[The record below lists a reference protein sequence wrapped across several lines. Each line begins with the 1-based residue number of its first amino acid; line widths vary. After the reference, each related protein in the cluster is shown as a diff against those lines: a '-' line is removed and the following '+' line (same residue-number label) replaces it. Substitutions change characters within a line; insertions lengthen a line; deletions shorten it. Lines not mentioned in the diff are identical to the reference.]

1 MLVDDMGHTLRI
13 KAIYGANPAWMQQ
26 PPLDLGTSV
35 LGEVVRSASPLA
47 ILDLRDSPPD
57 PHAQLASQEGLSS
70 LLCIPL
76 KTSLRVIG
84 LLTVYTVELRRFR
97 AEEVELLLALAAQ
110 SSTAI
115 ENARLYRAMLDTQE
129 QLRQSERLAALGSMS
144 AGLAHEIRNP
154 LHTMHLLAYAMQQ
167 DGRRSGTLSADL
179 EVMQSE
185 IGRLTLLVE
194 QFLDVARPKRPA
206 ITPQKLQEIMEETL
220 LLVRTEA
227 RRRGIRIAKAWPNDL
242 PVVRVDG
249 TQIKQVFLNI
259 LLNAM
264 QAMPSGGDIE
274 VRIDAGEHC
283 ITTEIHDQGQ
293 GIPPAVRAQL
303 FTPFFTTKPKGVGLG
318 LSISQ
323 RIIEGHGGRIRVT
336 SQPGVGTTVC
346 IELPIVGE
354 KAYEQ
359 DLAGR

>member
-1 MLVDDMGHTLRI
+1 MP
-13 KAIYGANPAWMQQ
+13 Y
-26 PPLDLGTSV
+26 
-35 LGEVVRSASPLA
+35 
-47 ILDLRDSPPD
+47 
-57 PHAQLASQEGLSS
+57 AQLASQEGLSS

-76 KTSLRVIG
+76 KTSLRRIG
-84 LLTVYTVELRRFR
+84 LLTVYTIGAAPVPRGGGGI
-97 AEEVELLLALAAQ
+97 AAGLAAQ
-110 SSTAI
+110 SSIAI
-115 ENARLYRAMLDTQE
+115 ENARLYQAMLDTQE

-154 LHTMHLLAYAMQQ
+154 LHTMQLLAYAMQK
-167 DGRRSGTLSADL
+167 DCLRSGTLSADL

-194 QFLDVARPKRPA
+194 QFLDFARPKRPA

-227 RRRGIRIAKAWPNDL
+227 RRRGIRIAKAWTGDL
-242 PVVRVDG
+242 PVVWVDG

-264 QAMPSGGDIE
+264 QAMPSGGGIE
-274 VRIDAGEHC
+274 VRMHANGEC
-283 ITTEIHDQGQ
+283 ITTEIHDHGE
-293 GIPPAVRAQL
+293 GMPAAVKAQL

-323 RIIEGHGGRIRVT
+323 RIIEGHRGAIRVT
-336 SQPGVGTTVC
+336 SQPGVGTTVR
-346 IELPIVGE
+346 IELPLVGE
-354 KAYEQ
+354 NAYEQ